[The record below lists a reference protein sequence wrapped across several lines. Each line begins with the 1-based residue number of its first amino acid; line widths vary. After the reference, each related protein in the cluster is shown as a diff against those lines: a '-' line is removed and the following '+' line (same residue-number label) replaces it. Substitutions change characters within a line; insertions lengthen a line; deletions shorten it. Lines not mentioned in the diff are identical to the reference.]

1 MSTSAH
7 VCNEWT
13 EDRAGKAGE
22 IGTTSHDQRRISFTD
37 AVLGKPRFRVSLT
50 TRPKAVDAPLSKHK
64 DIADGLHLRYR
75 RSFAAIARRRPKVF
89 LPQHHIVC
97 PAITNRTVFAN
108 LGSDWGTD
116 AVLGK
121 PRFRVSLTT
130 RQNAVDAPLSKHK
143 DIAMV
148 SICHTVKVLLPSPGG
163 GPKYSFP
170 NITLFAPQSQT
181 APYLQ
186 TGGAPAS

>member
-1 MSTSAH
+1 MSVSTSAH

-22 IGTTSHDQRRISFTD
+22 IGTTSHDQRRISF
-37 AVLGKPRFRVSLT
+37 
-50 TRPKAVDAPLSKHK
+50 
-64 DIADGLHLRYR
+64 
-75 RSFAAIARRRPKVF
+75 
-89 LPQHHIVC
+89 
-97 PAITNRTVFAN
+97 
-108 LGSDWGTD
+108 TD